1 MIFKDWKDCSQ
12 DEVNLD
18 MEHRGVYYI
27 HAQAW
32 HIKGYL
38 GGRHSWLAF
47 YSRLHRDFLVCEYT
61 TKETL
66 IVQDAITILYDGSTT
81 SDITEHAPFISLRKP
96 NTQWFGHDP
105 KVVASSYQRLN
116 YRDVEAA
123 CMEYPRDEF
132 NLLTWNC
139 NTFTSFM
146 LKKLG
151 IDIKPPLLAIGAK
164 RWSS

>member
-1 MIFKDWKDCSQ
+1 
-12 DEVNLD
+12 
-18 MEHRGVYYI
+18 
-27 HAQAW
+27 
-32 HIKGYL
+32 
-38 GGRHSWLAF
+38 
-47 YSRLHRDFLVCEYT
+47 
-61 TKETL
+61 
-66 IVQDAITILYDGSTT
+66 
-81 SDITEHAPFISLRKP
+81 
-96 NTQWFGHDP
+96 
-105 KVVASSYQRLN
+105 LN